1 MDSHAQ
7 QEIQD
12 YAQAM
17 FVLIQPIVSVAA
29 EAFVEFLVGSV
40 SK

>member
-12 YAQAM
+12 YANA
-17 FVLIQPIVSVAA
+17 VGRLIAREFPRTW
-29 EAFVEFLVGSV
+29 ELFVEGM
-40 SK
+40 K